1 MHYVMQI
8 YQKKKKDASPG
19 NMKCV
24 CGKPINNP
32 TQPKA
37 VMAAQSYVMQPEK
50 PDHATC
56 KRFIS
61 TYSLMHRLICKN
73 LHLKFKPLCACIQ
86 YAGLRN
92 ASSGICVA
100 KRNLKSS
107 YSRLFTH
114 SSAASIKSRL
124 TSRFKTPRQSNKEES
139 QKVVNR
145 IRHSLYTYLNC

>member
-1 MHYVMQI
+1 MQI

-32 TQPKA
+32 SQPKA

-61 TYSLMHRLICKN
+61 TYNVQVDMLEPSSQIQTIMRLHTIR
-73 LHLKFKPLCACIQ
+73 KPKKCIIR
-86 YAGLRN
+86 YLR
-92 ASSGICVA
+92 G
-100 KRNLKSS
+100 
-107 YSRLFTH
+107 
-114 SSAASIKSRL
+114 
-124 TSRFKTPRQSNKEES
+124 KTQSEK
-139 QKVVNR
+139 
-145 IRHSLYTYLNC
+145 